1 MCRSD
6 IHVEDPEAQ
15 KECGLTEDDQKL
27 LIGTL
32 DLKGKK
38 VGDVMTGLDQVYMLE
53 KNTKLDFEKLSEI
66 YRSVSFKVELHSE
79 RLFYKVDTQDLLLI

>member
-1 MCRSD
+1 MCCSD
-6 IHVEDPEAQ
+6 IHVEDPEAK

-38 VGDVMTGLDQVYMLE
+38 VGDVMTRLDQVYMLE
-53 KNTKLDFEKLSEI
+53 KNTKLDFDKLSEI
-66 YRSVSFKVELHSE
+66 YKSVSFKLELHSE
-79 RLFYKVDTQDLLLI
+79 ILLYNVHTQNLLLI